1 MDPKFSPYFCI
12 FRESYDSQHTLF
24 KMRETWKHSH
34 GKRNKVGVL
43 LMDLIKAFDTINRSP
58 FLAKLEA
65 YGFSA
70 NNFMKI

>member
-12 FRESYDSQHTLF
+12 FRERYDSQHAFF
-24 KMRETWKHSH
+24 KMRETWKQQH
-34 GKRNKVGVL
+34 GKRNQVGVL
-43 LMDLIKAFDTINRSP
+43 LMDLPKAFDTINRSS

-70 NNFMKI
+70 NNIMKI